1 MRRHI
6 YYTLQS
12 LLHKQGSNAIKIVSL
27 ALGLLMSVFLFA
39 RIAFELSFDNFYHD
53 SDNLYI
59 VKTGWLKNGVLE
71 GNESRFTIIPI
82 PAAIAEE
89 FPEQVESST
98 VSCSLFDNSFQLGE
112 RQLDMST
119 VMADTLY
126 FSVLGLEMIEG
137 NPQDLMSVF
146 LFARIAFELSFDN
159 FYHDSDNLYIVKTG
173 WLKNGV
179 LEGNES
185 RFTIIPIPAAIAEE
199 FPEQVESSTVSCSL
213 FDNSFQ
219 LGERQ
224 LDMSTVMADTLYFSV
239 LGLEMIEGNP
249 QDLAGP
255 DVVFLSAKSAKEAF
269 GDENPIG
276 KTLRYDFWG
285 YQTTLLVKGIFAD
298 IPLNTSLERRTEA
311 IISFPT
317 IGRHLKWNLGW
328 QSGGNYDGYL
338 RLRSPQDA
346 DWLNE
351 RMSIAIARHI
361 PPESGLELSV
371 RIVPIHNLHVETPQV
386 RKMIWIMFFLGIV
399 LLFTTALNYVLVSVA
414 SLTQRAKAIGVHKC
428 SGASGSSI
436 FSMFMVETAIV
447 VGLALLLIGLL
458 VYIFHEKMEELAA
471 VPLSALFDWQ
481 NLWAPLSVILL
492 LFILGGCLP
501 AMLFARIPVTQV
513 FRRYTSGRRGWK
525 RVLLF
530 VQFIGAAFILG
541 MMLMVV
547 SQYSYVTTR
556 DRGWRPERVAYTTQ
570 REVDGNSLRSL
581 VGSLP
586 YVEGVASAERPIL
599 WFGSNQ
605 PILDNQGNE
614 LFYPRNTWFD
624 SDFLPFIG
632 LRLKEGHNLTGEG
645 QLLVNS
651 VFCEKMNWTDSPIG
665 KRVNDY
671 GTVVGLLDSFSFA
684 DMPNDNLPVMV
695 EWTGKTAATLHVRLK
710 EPLDENLARL
720 NEEMHR
726 IYPQKSLVFRSVEQE
741 MRSYAES
748 VRVFRDVTLLVSL
761 TILFIILMGLIGYV
775 NDEIRL
781 RSKEIAIRKVNGAE
795 TESILLLLSRD
806 VLWLAIPSV
815 AIGIGGACRAG
826 KLWAS
831 QFSDV
836 VPFPIGGYILV
847 GCLLLLFIVVTVVLK
862 AWCIANENPVKSIKS
877 E

>member
-27 ALGLLMSVFLFA
+27 ALGL
-39 RIAFELSFDNFYHD
+39 
-53 SDNLYI
+53 
-59 VKTGWLKNGVLE
+59 
-71 GNESRFTIIPI
+71 
-82 PAAIAEE
+82 
-89 FPEQVESST
+89 
-98 VSCSLFDNSFQLGE
+98 
-112 RQLDMST
+112 
-119 VMADTLY
+119 
-126 FSVLGLEMIEG
+126 
-137 NPQDLMSVF
+137 LMSVF

-298 IPLNTSLERRTEA
+298 IPLNTSLERRPEA

-684 DMPNDNLPVMV
+684 DMPNDNLPVID
-695 EWTGKTAATLHVRLK
+695 R
-710 EPLDENLARL
+710 
-720 NEEMHR
+720 
-726 IYPQKSLVFRSVEQE
+726 KS
-741 MRSYAES
+741 
-748 VRVFRDVTLLVSL
+748 
-761 TILFIILMGLIGYV
+761 
-775 NDEIRL
+775 
-781 RSKEIAIRKVNGAE
+781 
-795 TESILLLLSRD
+795 
-806 VLWLAIPSV
+806 
-815 AIGIGGACRAG
+815 
-826 KLWAS
+826 
-831 QFSDV
+831 V
-836 VPFPIGGYILV
+836 V
-847 GCLLLLFIVVTVVLK
+847 
-862 AWCIANENPVKSIKS
+862 
-877 E
+877 

>member
-27 ALGLLMSVFLFA
+27 ALGL
-39 RIAFELSFDNFYHD
+39 
-53 SDNLYI
+53 
-59 VKTGWLKNGVLE
+59 
-71 GNESRFTIIPI
+71 
-82 PAAIAEE
+82 
-89 FPEQVESST
+89 
-98 VSCSLFDNSFQLGE
+98 
-112 RQLDMST
+112 
-119 VMADTLY
+119 
-126 FSVLGLEMIEG
+126 
-137 NPQDLMSVF
+137 LMSVF

-298 IPLNTSLERRTEA
+298 IPLNTSLERRPEA

-781 RSKEIAIRKVNGAE
+781 RSKE
-795 TESILLLLSRD
+795 LS
-806 VLWLAIPSV
+806 LIH
-815 AIGIGGACRAG
+815 I
-826 KLWAS
+826 
-831 QFSDV
+831 
-836 VPFPIGGYILV
+836 
-847 GCLLLLFIVVTVVLK
+847 
-862 AWCIANENPVKSIKS
+862 
-877 E
+877 

>member
-137 NPQDLMSVF
+137 NPQDL
-146 LFARIAFELSFDN
+146 
-159 FYHDSDNLYIVKTG
+159 
-173 WLKNGV
+173 
-179 LEGNES
+179 
-185 RFTIIPIPAAIAEE
+185 
-199 FPEQVESSTVSCSL
+199 
-213 FDNSFQ
+213 
-219 LGERQ
+219 
-224 LDMSTVMADTLYFSV
+224 
-239 LGLEMIEGNP
+239 
-249 QDLAGP
+249 AGP
-255 DVVFLSAKSAKEAF
+255 DVAFLSAKSAKEAF

-298 IPLNTSLERRTEA
+298 IPLNTSLERRPEA

-317 IGRHLKWNLGW
+317 IGRHLKWDLGW

-371 RIVPIHNLHVETPQV
+371 RIVPIHNLHVETPHV
-386 RKMIWIMFFLGIV
+386 RKMIWVMFFLGIV

-471 VPLSALFDWQ
+471 VPLSVLFDWQ

-501 AMLFARIPVTQV
+501 ACHA
-513 FRRYTSGRRGWK
+513 
-525 RVLLF
+525 
-530 VQFIGAAFILG
+530 
-541 MMLMVV
+541 
-547 SQYSYVTTR
+547 
-556 DRGWRPERVAYTTQ
+556 
-570 REVDGNSLRSL
+570 
-581 VGSLP
+581 
-586 YVEGVASAERPIL
+586 
-599 WFGSNQ
+599 
-605 PILDNQGNE
+605 
-614 LFYPRNTWFD
+614 
-624 SDFLPFIG
+624 
-632 LRLKEGHNLTGEG
+632 
-645 QLLVNS
+645 
-651 VFCEKMNWTDSPIG
+651 
-665 KRVNDY
+665 
-671 GTVVGLLDSFSFA
+671 
-684 DMPNDNLPVMV
+684 
-695 EWTGKTAATLHVRLK
+695 
-710 EPLDENLARL
+710 
-720 NEEMHR
+720 
-726 IYPQKSLVFRSVEQE
+726 FRSYSSDTSVPPLHFRASRLETGTAFCSVH
-741 MRSYAES
+741 RSGIHSGDDADGRFT
-748 VRVFRDVTLLVSL
+748 VQLC
-761 TILFIILMGLIGYV
+761 
-775 NDEIRL
+775 ND
-781 RSKEIAIRKVNGAE
+781 A
-795 TESILLLLSRD
+795 
-806 VLWLAIPSV
+806 
-815 AIGIGGACRAG
+815 
-826 KLWAS
+826 
-831 QFSDV
+831 
-836 VPFPIGGYILV
+836 
-847 GCLLLLFIVVTVVLK
+847 
-862 AWCIANENPVKSIKS
+862 
-877 E
+877 

>member
-27 ALGLLMSVFLFA
+27 ALGL
-39 RIAFELSFDNFYHD
+39 
-53 SDNLYI
+53 
-59 VKTGWLKNGVLE
+59 
-71 GNESRFTIIPI
+71 
-82 PAAIAEE
+82 
-89 FPEQVESST
+89 
-98 VSCSLFDNSFQLGE
+98 
-112 RQLDMST
+112 
-119 VMADTLY
+119 
-126 FSVLGLEMIEG
+126 
-137 NPQDLMSVF
+137 LMSVF

-298 IPLNTSLERRTEA
+298 IPLNTSLERRPEA
-311 IISFPT
+311 I
-317 IGRHLKWNLGW
+317 
-328 QSGGNYDGYL
+328 
-338 RLRSPQDA
+338 
-346 DWLNE
+346 
-351 RMSIAIARHI
+351 MSIAIARHI

-556 DRGWRPERVAYTTQ
+556 DRGWRLERVVYTTQ

-847 GCLLLLFIVVTVVLK
+847 GCLLLLFIVATVVLK

>member
-112 RQLDMST
+112 RQLD
-119 VMADTLY
+119 L
-126 FSVLGLEMIEG
+126 
-137 NPQDLMSVF
+137 
-146 LFARIAFELSFDN
+146 
-159 FYHDSDNLYIVKTG
+159 
-173 WLKNGV
+173 
-179 LEGNES
+179 
-185 RFTIIPIPAAIAEE
+185 
-199 FPEQVESSTVSCSL
+199 
-213 FDNSFQ
+213 
-219 LGERQ
+219 
-224 LDMSTVMADTLYFSV
+224 STVMADTLYFSV

-298 IPLNTSLERRTEA
+298 IPLNTSLERRPEA

-671 GTVVGLLDSFSFA
+671 GTVVGLLDSC
-684 DMPNDNLPVMV
+684 L
-695 EWTGKTAATLHVRLK
+695 
-710 EPLDENLARL
+710 
-720 NEEMHR
+720 
-726 IYPQKSLVFRSVEQE
+726 
-741 MRSYAES
+741 
-748 VRVFRDVTLLVSL
+748 
-761 TILFIILMGLIGYV
+761 ILI
-775 NDEIRL
+775 
-781 RSKEIAIRKVNGAE
+781 
-795 TESILLLLSRD
+795 
-806 VLWLAIPSV
+806 
-815 AIGIGGACRAG
+815 
-826 KLWAS
+826 
-831 QFSDV
+831 
-836 VPFPIGGYILV
+836 
-847 GCLLLLFIVVTVVLK
+847 
-862 AWCIANENPVKSIKS
+862 
-877 E
+877 

>member
-27 ALGLLMSVFLFA
+27 ALGL
-39 RIAFELSFDNFYHD
+39 
-53 SDNLYI
+53 
-59 VKTGWLKNGVLE
+59 
-71 GNESRFTIIPI
+71 
-82 PAAIAEE
+82 
-89 FPEQVESST
+89 
-98 VSCSLFDNSFQLGE
+98 
-112 RQLDMST
+112 
-119 VMADTLY
+119 
-126 FSVLGLEMIEG
+126 
-137 NPQDLMSVF
+137 LMSVF

-276 KTLRYDFWG
+276 KTLRYDFGG

-298 IPLNTSLERRTEA
+298 IPLNTSLERRPEA

-346 DWLNE
+346 DWLNK

-371 RIVPIHNLHVETPQV
+371 RIVPIHNLHIETPQV

-513 FRRYTSGRRGWK
+513 FRRYSSGRRGWK

-815 AIGIGGACRAG
+815 AIGIGGACRKALG
-826 KLWAS
+826 E
-831 QFSDV
+831 
-836 VPFPIGGYILV
+836 P
-847 GCLLLLFIVVTVVLK
+847 VL
-862 AWCIANENPVKSIKS
+862 
-877 E
+877 

>member
-27 ALGLLMSVFLFA
+27 ALGL
-39 RIAFELSFDNFYHD
+39 
-53 SDNLYI
+53 
-59 VKTGWLKNGVLE
+59 
-71 GNESRFTIIPI
+71 
-82 PAAIAEE
+82 
-89 FPEQVESST
+89 
-98 VSCSLFDNSFQLGE
+98 
-112 RQLDMST
+112 
-119 VMADTLY
+119 
-126 FSVLGLEMIEG
+126 
-137 NPQDLMSVF
+137 LMSVF

-298 IPLNTSLERRTEA
+298 IPLNTSLERRPEA

-710 EPLDENLARL
+710 
-720 NEEMHR
+720 
-726 IYPQKSLVFRSVEQE
+726 
-741 MRSYAES
+741 
-748 VRVFRDVTLLVSL
+748 
-761 TILFIILMGLIGYV
+761 
-775 NDEIRL
+775 
-781 RSKEIAIRKVNGAE
+781 
-795 TESILLLLSRD
+795 
-806 VLWLAIPSV
+806 
-815 AIGIGGACRAG
+815 
-826 KLWAS
+826 
-831 QFSDV
+831 
-836 VPFPIGGYILV
+836 
-847 GCLLLLFIVVTVVLK
+847 
-862 AWCIANENPVKSIKS
+862 
-877 E
+877 

>member
-27 ALGLLMSVFLFA
+27 ALGLLV
-39 RIAFELSFDNFYHD
+39 
-53 SDNLYI
+53 
-59 VKTGWLKNGVLE
+59 
-71 GNESRFTIIPI
+71 
-82 PAAIAEE
+82 
-89 FPEQVESST
+89 
-98 VSCSLFDNSFQLGE
+98 
-112 RQLDMST
+112 
-119 VMADTLY
+119 
-126 FSVLGLEMIEG
+126 
-137 NPQDLMSVF
+137 SVF

-298 IPLNTSLERRTEA
+298 IPLNTSLERRPEA

-371 RIVPIHNLHVETPQV
+371 RIVPIHNLHIETPQV

-436 FSMFMVETAIV
+436 FSMLMVETAIV

-556 DRGWRPERVAYTTQ
+556 DRGWRLERVVYTTQ

-761 TILFIILMGLIGYV
+761 TILFIIL
-775 NDEIRL
+775 
-781 RSKEIAIRKVNGAE
+781 S
-795 TESILLLLSRD
+795 
-806 VLWLAIPSV
+806 
-815 AIGIGGACRAG
+815 
-826 KLWAS
+826 
-831 QFSDV
+831 F
-836 VPFPIGGYILV
+836 
-847 GCLLLLFIVVTVVLK
+847 
-862 AWCIANENPVKSIKS
+862 
-877 E
+877 

>member
-27 ALGLLMSVFLFA
+27 ALGL
-39 RIAFELSFDNFYHD
+39 
-53 SDNLYI
+53 
-59 VKTGWLKNGVLE
+59 
-71 GNESRFTIIPI
+71 
-82 PAAIAEE
+82 
-89 FPEQVESST
+89 
-98 VSCSLFDNSFQLGE
+98 
-112 RQLDMST
+112 
-119 VMADTLY
+119 
-126 FSVLGLEMIEG
+126 
-137 NPQDLMSVF
+137 LMSVF

-298 IPLNTSLERRTEA
+298 IPLNTSLERRPEA

-556 DRGWRPERVAYTTQ
+556 DRGWRLERVVYTTQ

-665 KRVNDY
+665 KRVND

-748 VRVFRDVTLLVSL
+748 VRVFRDVTLLVSF

-847 GCLLLLFIVVTVVLK
+847 GCLLLLFIVATVVLK

>member
-27 ALGLLMSVFLFA
+27 ALGL
-39 RIAFELSFDNFYHD
+39 
-53 SDNLYI
+53 
-59 VKTGWLKNGVLE
+59 
-71 GNESRFTIIPI
+71 
-82 PAAIAEE
+82 
-89 FPEQVESST
+89 
-98 VSCSLFDNSFQLGE
+98 
-112 RQLDMST
+112 
-119 VMADTLY
+119 
-126 FSVLGLEMIEG
+126 
-137 NPQDLMSVF
+137 LMSVF

-298 IPLNTSLERRTEA
+298 IPLNTSLERRPEA

-651 VFCEKMNWTDSPIG
+651 VFYEKMNWTDSPIG

-695 EWTGKTAATLHVRLK
+695 EWTGKTAACS
-710 EPLDENLARL
+710 
-720 NEEMHR
+720 
-726 IYPQKSLVFRSVEQE
+726 PQR
-741 MRSYAES
+741 
-748 VRVFRDVTLLVSL
+748 
-761 TILFIILMGLIGYV
+761 
-775 NDEIRL
+775 
-781 RSKEIAIRKVNGAE
+781 
-795 TESILLLLSRD
+795 
-806 VLWLAIPSV
+806 
-815 AIGIGGACRAG
+815 AIG
-826 KLWAS
+826 
-831 QFSDV
+831 
-836 VPFPIGGYILV
+836 
-847 GCLLLLFIVVTVVLK
+847 
-862 AWCIANENPVKSIKS
+862 
-877 E
+877 

>member
-39 RIAFELSFDNFYHD
+39 RIAFELN
-53 SDNLYI
+53 
-59 VKTGWLKNGVLE
+59 
-71 GNESRFTIIPI
+71 
-82 PAAIAEE
+82 
-89 FPEQVESST
+89 
-98 VSCSLFDNSFQLGE
+98 
-112 RQLDMST
+112 
-119 VMADTLY
+119 
-126 FSVLGLEMIEG
+126 
-137 NPQDLMSVF
+137 
-146 LFARIAFELSFDN
+146 FDN

-298 IPLNTSLERRTEA
+298 IPLNTSLERRPEA

-371 RIVPIHNLHVETPQV
+371 RIVPIHNLHIETPQV

-513 FRRYTSGRRGWK
+513 FHRYTSGRRGWK

-795 TESILLLLSRD
+795 TESTKPTRRR
-806 VLWLAIPSV
+806 P
-815 AIGIGGACRAG
+815 R
-826 KLWAS
+826 
-831 QFSDV
+831 Q
-836 VPFPIGGYILV
+836 
-847 GCLLLLFIVVTVVLK
+847 
-862 AWCIANENPVKSIKS
+862 
-877 E
+877 

>member
-27 ALGLLMSVFLFA
+27 ALGL
-39 RIAFELSFDNFYHD
+39 
-53 SDNLYI
+53 
-59 VKTGWLKNGVLE
+59 
-71 GNESRFTIIPI
+71 
-82 PAAIAEE
+82 
-89 FPEQVESST
+89 
-98 VSCSLFDNSFQLGE
+98 
-112 RQLDMST
+112 
-119 VMADTLY
+119 
-126 FSVLGLEMIEG
+126 
-137 NPQDLMSVF
+137 LMSVF

-298 IPLNTSLERRTEA
+298 IPLNTSLERRPEA

-556 DRGWRPERVAYTTQ
+556 DRGWRLERVVYTTQ

-695 EWTGKTAATLHVRLK
+695 EWTGKTAATLLK

-847 GCLLLLFIVVTVVLK
+847 GCLLLLFIVATVVLK

>member
-27 ALGLLMSVFLFA
+27 ALGL
-39 RIAFELSFDNFYHD
+39 
-53 SDNLYI
+53 
-59 VKTGWLKNGVLE
+59 
-71 GNESRFTIIPI
+71 
-82 PAAIAEE
+82 
-89 FPEQVESST
+89 
-98 VSCSLFDNSFQLGE
+98 
-112 RQLDMST
+112 
-119 VMADTLY
+119 
-126 FSVLGLEMIEG
+126 
-137 NPQDLMSVF
+137 LMSVF

-298 IPLNTSLERRTEA
+298 IPLNTSLERRPEA

-317 IGRHLKWNLGW
+317 IGRHLKWDLGW

-671 GTVVGLLDSFSFA
+671 GTVVGLLDCFSFA

-815 AIGIGGACRAG
+815 AIGIGGAC
-826 KLWAS
+826 
-831 QFSDV
+831 
-836 VPFPIGGYILV
+836 
-847 GCLLLLFIVVTVVLK
+847 
-862 AWCIANENPVKSIKS
+862 ANENPVKSIKS

>member
-27 ALGLLMSVFLFA
+27 ALGL
-39 RIAFELSFDNFYHD
+39 
-53 SDNLYI
+53 
-59 VKTGWLKNGVLE
+59 
-71 GNESRFTIIPI
+71 
-82 PAAIAEE
+82 
-89 FPEQVESST
+89 
-98 VSCSLFDNSFQLGE
+98 
-112 RQLDMST
+112 
-119 VMADTLY
+119 
-126 FSVLGLEMIEG
+126 
-137 NPQDLMSVF
+137 LMSVF

-298 IPLNTSLERRTEA
+298 IPLNTSLERRPEA

-781 RSKEIAIRKVNGAE
+781 RSKEIAIRKVNERRRKVFCCYCQEMCFGWPFR
-795 TESILLLLSRD
+795 LS
-806 VLWLAIPSV
+806 P
-815 AIGIGGACRAG
+815 
-826 KLWAS
+826 
-831 QFSDV
+831 
-836 VPFPIGGYILV
+836 
-847 GCLLLLFIVVTVVLK
+847 
-862 AWCIANENPVKSIKS
+862 
-877 E
+877 

>member
-27 ALGLLMSVFLFA
+27 ALGL
-39 RIAFELSFDNFYHD
+39 
-53 SDNLYI
+53 
-59 VKTGWLKNGVLE
+59 
-71 GNESRFTIIPI
+71 
-82 PAAIAEE
+82 
-89 FPEQVESST
+89 
-98 VSCSLFDNSFQLGE
+98 
-112 RQLDMST
+112 
-119 VMADTLY
+119 
-126 FSVLGLEMIEG
+126 
-137 NPQDLMSVF
+137 LMSVF

-298 IPLNTSLERRTEA
+298 IPLNTSLERRPEA

-695 EWTGKTAATLHVRLK
+695 EWMGKTAATCMF
-710 EPLDENLARL
+710 AS
-720 NEEMHR
+720 
-726 IYPQKSLVFRSVEQE
+726 KSHWMKISPASMKRCIGFILRKA
-741 MRSYAES
+741 SYS
-748 VRVFRDVTLLVSL
+748 VRWSRKCAVMPSL
-761 TILFIILMGLIGYV
+761 YGYFV
-775 NDEIRL
+775 M
-781 RSKEIAIRKVNGAE
+781 SPC
-795 TESILLLLSRD
+795 
-806 VLWLAIPSV
+806 W
-815 AIGIGGACRAG
+815 
-826 KLWAS
+826 
-831 QFSDV
+831 FH
-836 VPFPIGGYILV
+836 
-847 GCLLLLFIVVTVVLK
+847 
-862 AWCIANENPVKSIKS
+862 
-877 E
+877 

>member
-27 ALGLLMSVFLFA
+27 ALGL
-39 RIAFELSFDNFYHD
+39 
-53 SDNLYI
+53 
-59 VKTGWLKNGVLE
+59 
-71 GNESRFTIIPI
+71 
-82 PAAIAEE
+82 
-89 FPEQVESST
+89 
-98 VSCSLFDNSFQLGE
+98 
-112 RQLDMST
+112 
-119 VMADTLY
+119 
-126 FSVLGLEMIEG
+126 
-137 NPQDLMSVF
+137 LMSVF

-298 IPLNTSLERRTEA
+298 IPLNTSLERRPEA

-695 EWTGKTAATLHVRLK
+695 EWTGEDSCHPACS
-710 EPLDENLARL
+710 
-720 NEEMHR
+720 
-726 IYPQKSLVFRSVEQE
+726 PQR
-741 MRSYAES
+741 
-748 VRVFRDVTLLVSL
+748 
-761 TILFIILMGLIGYV
+761 
-775 NDEIRL
+775 
-781 RSKEIAIRKVNGAE
+781 
-795 TESILLLLSRD
+795 
-806 VLWLAIPSV
+806 
-815 AIGIGGACRAG
+815 AIG
-826 KLWAS
+826 
-831 QFSDV
+831 
-836 VPFPIGGYILV
+836 
-847 GCLLLLFIVVTVVLK
+847 
-862 AWCIANENPVKSIKS
+862 
-877 E
+877 

>member
-27 ALGLLMSVFLFA
+27 ALGL
-39 RIAFELSFDNFYHD
+39 
-53 SDNLYI
+53 
-59 VKTGWLKNGVLE
+59 
-71 GNESRFTIIPI
+71 
-82 PAAIAEE
+82 
-89 FPEQVESST
+89 
-98 VSCSLFDNSFQLGE
+98 
-112 RQLDMST
+112 
-119 VMADTLY
+119 
-126 FSVLGLEMIEG
+126 
-137 NPQDLMSVF
+137 LMSVF

-298 IPLNTSLERRTEA
+298 IPLNTSLERRPEA

-317 IGRHLKWNLGW
+317 IGRHLKWDLGW

-695 EWTGKTAATLHVRLK
+695 EWTGEDSCHPACS
-710 EPLDENLARL
+710 
-720 NEEMHR
+720 
-726 IYPQKSLVFRSVEQE
+726 PQR
-741 MRSYAES
+741 
-748 VRVFRDVTLLVSL
+748 
-761 TILFIILMGLIGYV
+761 
-775 NDEIRL
+775 
-781 RSKEIAIRKVNGAE
+781 
-795 TESILLLLSRD
+795 
-806 VLWLAIPSV
+806 
-815 AIGIGGACRAG
+815 AIG
-826 KLWAS
+826 
-831 QFSDV
+831 
-836 VPFPIGGYILV
+836 
-847 GCLLLLFIVVTVVLK
+847 
-862 AWCIANENPVKSIKS
+862 
-877 E
+877 

>member
-27 ALGLLMSVFLFA
+27 ALGL
-39 RIAFELSFDNFYHD
+39 
-53 SDNLYI
+53 
-59 VKTGWLKNGVLE
+59 
-71 GNESRFTIIPI
+71 
-82 PAAIAEE
+82 
-89 FPEQVESST
+89 
-98 VSCSLFDNSFQLGE
+98 
-112 RQLDMST
+112 
-119 VMADTLY
+119 
-126 FSVLGLEMIEG
+126 
-137 NPQDLMSVF
+137 LMSVF

-298 IPLNTSLERRTEA
+298 IPLNTSLERRPEA

-556 DRGWRPERVAYTTQ
+556 DRGWRLERVVYTTQ

-651 VFCEKMNWTDSPIG
+651 VFCE
-665 KRVNDY
+665 
-671 GTVVGLLDSFSFA
+671 
-684 DMPNDNLPVMV
+684 
-695 EWTGKTAATLHVRLK
+695 
-710 EPLDENLARL
+710 
-720 NEEMHR
+720 
-726 IYPQKSLVFRSVEQE
+726 
-741 MRSYAES
+741 
-748 VRVFRDVTLLVSL
+748 
-761 TILFIILMGLIGYV
+761 
-775 NDEIRL
+775 
-781 RSKEIAIRKVNGAE
+781 
-795 TESILLLLSRD
+795 
-806 VLWLAIPSV
+806 
-815 AIGIGGACRAG
+815 
-826 KLWAS
+826 
-831 QFSDV
+831 
-836 VPFPIGGYILV
+836 
-847 GCLLLLFIVVTVVLK
+847 
-862 AWCIANENPVKSIKS
+862 
-877 E
+877 

>member
-112 RQLDMST
+112 RQLD
-119 VMADTLY
+119 L
-126 FSVLGLEMIEG
+126 
-137 NPQDLMSVF
+137 
-146 LFARIAFELSFDN
+146 
-159 FYHDSDNLYIVKTG
+159 
-173 WLKNGV
+173 
-179 LEGNES
+179 
-185 RFTIIPIPAAIAEE
+185 
-199 FPEQVESSTVSCSL
+199 
-213 FDNSFQ
+213 
-219 LGERQ
+219 
-224 LDMSTVMADTLYFSV
+224 STVMADTLYFSV

-298 IPLNTSLERRTEA
+298 IPLNTSLERRPEA

-695 EWTGKTAATLHVRLK
+695 EWTGKTAATLHVRL
-710 EPLDENLARL
+710 
-720 NEEMHR
+720 
-726 IYPQKSLVFRSVEQE
+726 
-741 MRSYAES
+741 
-748 VRVFRDVTLLVSL
+748 
-761 TILFIILMGLIGYV
+761 
-775 NDEIRL
+775 
-781 RSKEIAIRKVNGAE
+781 
-795 TESILLLLSRD
+795 
-806 VLWLAIPSV
+806 
-815 AIGIGGACRAG
+815 
-826 KLWAS
+826 
-831 QFSDV
+831 
-836 VPFPIGGYILV
+836 
-847 GCLLLLFIVVTVVLK
+847 
-862 AWCIANENPVKSIKS
+862 
-877 E
+877 

>member
-27 ALGLLMSVFLFA
+27 ALGL
-39 RIAFELSFDNFYHD
+39 
-53 SDNLYI
+53 
-59 VKTGWLKNGVLE
+59 
-71 GNESRFTIIPI
+71 
-82 PAAIAEE
+82 
-89 FPEQVESST
+89 
-98 VSCSLFDNSFQLGE
+98 
-112 RQLDMST
+112 
-119 VMADTLY
+119 
-126 FSVLGLEMIEG
+126 
-137 NPQDLMSVF
+137 LMSVF

-298 IPLNTSLERRTEA
+298 IPLNTSLERRPEA

-317 IGRHLKWNLGW
+317 IGRHLKWDLGW

-651 VFCEKMNWTDSPIG
+651 VFYEKMNWTDSPIG

-695 EWTGKTAATLHVRLK
+695 DGRGRQLPPCMFAS
-710 EPLDENLARL
+710 
-720 NEEMHR
+720 
-726 IYPQKSLVFRSVEQE
+726 KSHWMKISPASMKRCIGFILRKA
-741 MRSYAES
+741 SYS
-748 VRVFRDVTLLVSL
+748 VRWSRKCAVMPSL
-761 TILFIILMGLIGYV
+761 YGYFV
-775 NDEIRL
+775 ML
-781 RSKEIAIRKVNGAE
+781 PC
-795 TESILLLLSRD
+795 
-806 VLWLAIPSV
+806 W
-815 AIGIGGACRAG
+815 
-826 KLWAS
+826 
-831 QFSDV
+831 FH
-836 VPFPIGGYILV
+836 
-847 GCLLLLFIVVTVVLK
+847 
-862 AWCIANENPVKSIKS
+862 
-877 E
+877 

>member
-27 ALGLLMSVFLFA
+27 ALGL
-39 RIAFELSFDNFYHD
+39 
-53 SDNLYI
+53 
-59 VKTGWLKNGVLE
+59 
-71 GNESRFTIIPI
+71 
-82 PAAIAEE
+82 
-89 FPEQVESST
+89 
-98 VSCSLFDNSFQLGE
+98 
-112 RQLDMST
+112 
-119 VMADTLY
+119 
-126 FSVLGLEMIEG
+126 
-137 NPQDLMSVF
+137 LMSVF

-298 IPLNTSLERRTEA
+298 IPLNTSLERRPEA

-317 IGRHLKWNLGW
+317 IGRHLKWDLGW

-530 VQFIGAAFILG
+530 VHIGAAFILG

>member
-27 ALGLLMSVFLFA
+27 ALGL
-39 RIAFELSFDNFYHD
+39 
-53 SDNLYI
+53 
-59 VKTGWLKNGVLE
+59 
-71 GNESRFTIIPI
+71 
-82 PAAIAEE
+82 
-89 FPEQVESST
+89 
-98 VSCSLFDNSFQLGE
+98 
-112 RQLDMST
+112 
-119 VMADTLY
+119 
-126 FSVLGLEMIEG
+126 
-137 NPQDLMSVF
+137 LMSVF

-298 IPLNTSLERRTEA
+298 IPLNTSLERRPEA

-317 IGRHLKWNLGW
+317 IGRHLKWDLGW

-651 VFCEKMNWTDSPIG
+651 VFYEKMNWTDSPIG
-665 KRVNDY
+665 
-671 GTVVGLLDSFSFA
+671 
-684 DMPNDNLPVMV
+684 P
-695 EWTGKTAATLHVRLK
+695 
-710 EPLDENLARL
+710 
-720 NEEMHR
+720 
-726 IYPQKSLVFRSVEQE
+726 
-741 MRSYAES
+741 
-748 VRVFRDVTLLVSL
+748 
-761 TILFIILMGLIGYV
+761 TII
-775 NDEIRL
+775 
-781 RSKEIAIRKVNGAE
+781 
-795 TESILLLLSRD
+795 
-806 VLWLAIPSV
+806 
-815 AIGIGGACRAG
+815 CR
-826 KLWAS
+826 
-831 QFSDV
+831 
-836 VPFPIGGYILV
+836 
-847 GCLLLLFIVVTVVLK
+847 
-862 AWCIANENPVKSIKS
+862 
-877 E
+877 

>member
-27 ALGLLMSVFLFA
+27 ALGL
-39 RIAFELSFDNFYHD
+39 
-53 SDNLYI
+53 
-59 VKTGWLKNGVLE
+59 
-71 GNESRFTIIPI
+71 
-82 PAAIAEE
+82 
-89 FPEQVESST
+89 
-98 VSCSLFDNSFQLGE
+98 
-112 RQLDMST
+112 
-119 VMADTLY
+119 
-126 FSVLGLEMIEG
+126 
-137 NPQDLMSVF
+137 LMSVF

-298 IPLNTSLERRTEA
+298 IPLNTSLERRPEA

-317 IGRHLKWNLGW
+317 IGRHLKWDLGW

-458 VYIFHEKMEELAA
+458 VYIFSEK
-471 VPLSALFDWQ
+471 
-481 NLWAPLSVILL
+481 
-492 LFILGGCLP
+492 
-501 AMLFARIPVTQV
+501 
-513 FRRYTSGRRGWK
+513 
-525 RVLLF
+525 
-530 VQFIGAAFILG
+530 
-541 MMLMVV
+541 
-547 SQYSYVTTR
+547 
-556 DRGWRPERVAYTTQ
+556 
-570 REVDGNSLRSL
+570 
-581 VGSLP
+581 
-586 YVEGVASAERPIL
+586 
-599 WFGSNQ
+599 
-605 PILDNQGNE
+605 
-614 LFYPRNTWFD
+614 
-624 SDFLPFIG
+624 
-632 LRLKEGHNLTGEG
+632 
-645 QLLVNS
+645 
-651 VFCEKMNWTDSPIG
+651 
-665 KRVNDY
+665 
-671 GTVVGLLDSFSFA
+671 
-684 DMPNDNLPVMV
+684 
-695 EWTGKTAATLHVRLK
+695 
-710 EPLDENLARL
+710 
-720 NEEMHR
+720 
-726 IYPQKSLVFRSVEQE
+726 
-741 MRSYAES
+741 
-748 VRVFRDVTLLVSL
+748 
-761 TILFIILMGLIGYV
+761 
-775 NDEIRL
+775 
-781 RSKEIAIRKVNGAE
+781 
-795 TESILLLLSRD
+795 
-806 VLWLAIPSV
+806 
-815 AIGIGGACRAG
+815 IGIRR
-826 KLWAS
+826 KEKQS
-831 QFSDV
+831 S
-836 VPFPIGGYILV
+836 
-847 GCLLLLFIVVTVVLK
+847 T
-862 AWCIANENPVKSIKS
+862 
-877 E
+877 

>member
-27 ALGLLMSVFLFA
+27 ALGL
-39 RIAFELSFDNFYHD
+39 
-53 SDNLYI
+53 
-59 VKTGWLKNGVLE
+59 
-71 GNESRFTIIPI
+71 
-82 PAAIAEE
+82 
-89 FPEQVESST
+89 
-98 VSCSLFDNSFQLGE
+98 
-112 RQLDMST
+112 
-119 VMADTLY
+119 
-126 FSVLGLEMIEG
+126 
-137 NPQDLMSVF
+137 LMSVF

-298 IPLNTSLERRTEA
+298 IPLNTSLERRPEA

-338 RLRSPQDA
+338 RLRSPQYA

-651 VFCEKMNWTDSPIG
+651 VFYEKMNWTDSPIG

-684 DMPNDNLPVMV
+684 DMP
-695 EWTGKTAATLHVRLK
+695 
-710 EPLDENLARL
+710 
-720 NEEMHR
+720 
-726 IYPQKSLVFRSVEQE
+726 
-741 MRSYAES
+741 
-748 VRVFRDVTLLVSL
+748 
-761 TILFIILMGLIGYV
+761 TII
-775 NDEIRL
+775 
-781 RSKEIAIRKVNGAE
+781 
-795 TESILLLLSRD
+795 
-806 VLWLAIPSV
+806 
-815 AIGIGGACRAG
+815 CR
-826 KLWAS
+826 
-831 QFSDV
+831 
-836 VPFPIGGYILV
+836 
-847 GCLLLLFIVVTVVLK
+847 
-862 AWCIANENPVKSIKS
+862 
-877 E
+877 

>member
-27 ALGLLMSVFLFA
+27 ALGL
-39 RIAFELSFDNFYHD
+39 
-53 SDNLYI
+53 
-59 VKTGWLKNGVLE
+59 
-71 GNESRFTIIPI
+71 
-82 PAAIAEE
+82 
-89 FPEQVESST
+89 
-98 VSCSLFDNSFQLGE
+98 
-112 RQLDMST
+112 
-119 VMADTLY
+119 
-126 FSVLGLEMIEG
+126 
-137 NPQDLMSVF
+137 LMSVF

-298 IPLNTSLERRTEA
+298 IPLNTSLERRPEA

-806 VLWLAIPSV
+806 VLWLAIPYRRIYSCRLSV
-815 AIGIGGACRAG
+815 A
-826 KLWAS
+826 
-831 QFSDV
+831 V
-836 VPFPIGGYILV
+836 VYRCYRGVEGMV
-847 GCLLLLFIVVTVVLK
+847 HCQ
-862 AWCIANENPVKSIKS
+862 
-877 E
+877 

>member
-27 ALGLLMSVFLFA
+27 ALGL
-39 RIAFELSFDNFYHD
+39 
-53 SDNLYI
+53 
-59 VKTGWLKNGVLE
+59 
-71 GNESRFTIIPI
+71 
-82 PAAIAEE
+82 
-89 FPEQVESST
+89 
-98 VSCSLFDNSFQLGE
+98 
-112 RQLDMST
+112 
-119 VMADTLY
+119 
-126 FSVLGLEMIEG
+126 
-137 NPQDLMSVF
+137 LMSVF

-276 KTLRYDFWG
+276 KTLRYDFGG

-298 IPLNTSLERRTEA
+298 IPLNTSLERRPEA

-371 RIVPIHNLHVETPQV
+371 RIVPIHNLHIETPQV

-492 LFILGGCLP
+492 LFILP

-513 FRRYTSGRRGWK
+513 FRRYSSGRRGWK

-847 GCLLLLFIVVTVVLK
+847 GCLLLLFIVATVVLK

>member
-27 ALGLLMSVFLFA
+27 ALGL
-39 RIAFELSFDNFYHD
+39 
-53 SDNLYI
+53 
-59 VKTGWLKNGVLE
+59 
-71 GNESRFTIIPI
+71 
-82 PAAIAEE
+82 
-89 FPEQVESST
+89 
-98 VSCSLFDNSFQLGE
+98 
-112 RQLDMST
+112 
-119 VMADTLY
+119 
-126 FSVLGLEMIEG
+126 
-137 NPQDLMSVF
+137 LMSVF

-298 IPLNTSLERRTEA
+298 IPLNTSLERRPEA

-556 DRGWRPERVAYTTQ
+556 DRGWRLERVVYTTQ

-695 EWTGKTAATLHVRLK
+695 DGRGRQLPPFIFASNRHWMKISPAAIKRCIGFILRK
-710 EPLDENLARL
+710 A
-720 NEEMHR
+720 
-726 IYPQKSLVFRSVEQE
+726 
-741 MRSYAES
+741 SYS
-748 VRVFRDVTLLVSL
+748 VRWSRKCAVMPSL
-761 TILFIILMGLIGYV
+761 YGYFV
-775 NDEIRL
+775 M
-781 RSKEIAIRKVNGAE
+781 SPC
-795 TESILLLLSRD
+795 
-806 VLWLAIPSV
+806 W
-815 AIGIGGACRAG
+815 
-826 KLWAS
+826 
-831 QFSDV
+831 FH
-836 VPFPIGGYILV
+836 
-847 GCLLLLFIVVTVVLK
+847 
-862 AWCIANENPVKSIKS
+862 
-877 E
+877 

>member
-27 ALGLLMSVFLFA
+27 ALGL
-39 RIAFELSFDNFYHD
+39 
-53 SDNLYI
+53 
-59 VKTGWLKNGVLE
+59 
-71 GNESRFTIIPI
+71 
-82 PAAIAEE
+82 
-89 FPEQVESST
+89 
-98 VSCSLFDNSFQLGE
+98 
-112 RQLDMST
+112 
-119 VMADTLY
+119 
-126 FSVLGLEMIEG
+126 
-137 NPQDLMSVF
+137 LMSVF

-298 IPLNTSLERRTEA
+298 IPLNTSLERRPEA

-317 IGRHLKWNLGW
+317 IGRHLKWDLGW

-386 RKMIWIMFFLGIV
+386 RKMIWVMFFLGIV

-458 VYIFHEKMEELAA
+458 VYVFHEKMEELAA
-471 VPLSALFDWQ
+471 VPLSVLFDWQ

-624 SDFLPFIG
+624 SDFLSFIG

-671 GTVVGLLDSFSFA
+671 GTVVGLFDSFSFA
-684 DMPNDNLPVMV
+684 DMP
-695 EWTGKTAATLHVRLK
+695 
-710 EPLDENLARL
+710 
-720 NEEMHR
+720 
-726 IYPQKSLVFRSVEQE
+726 
-741 MRSYAES
+741 
-748 VRVFRDVTLLVSL
+748 
-761 TILFIILMGLIGYV
+761 
-775 NDEIRL
+775 
-781 RSKEIAIRKVNGAE
+781 
-795 TESILLLLSRD
+795 
-806 VLWLAIPSV
+806 
-815 AIGIGGACRAG
+815 
-826 KLWAS
+826 
-831 QFSDV
+831 
-836 VPFPIGGYILV
+836 
-847 GCLLLLFIVVTVVLK
+847 
-862 AWCIANENPVKSIKS
+862 
-877 E
+877 

>member
-27 ALGLLMSVFLFA
+27 ALGL
-39 RIAFELSFDNFYHD
+39 
-53 SDNLYI
+53 
-59 VKTGWLKNGVLE
+59 
-71 GNESRFTIIPI
+71 
-82 PAAIAEE
+82 
-89 FPEQVESST
+89 
-98 VSCSLFDNSFQLGE
+98 
-112 RQLDMST
+112 
-119 VMADTLY
+119 
-126 FSVLGLEMIEG
+126 
-137 NPQDLMSVF
+137 LMSVF

-298 IPLNTSLERRTEA
+298 IPLNTSLERRPEA

-317 IGRHLKWNLGW
+317 IGRHLKWDLGW

-513 FRRYTSGRRGWK
+513 FRRYSSGRRGWK

-651 VFCEKMNWTDSPIG
+651 VFYEKMNWTDSPIG

-695 EWTGKTAATLHVRLK
+695 EWIIQSKRLSK
-710 EPLDENLARL
+710 A
-720 NEEMHR
+720 
-726 IYPQKSLVFRSVEQE
+726 VFYSYLI
-741 MRSYAES
+741 MR
-748 VRVFRDVTLLVSL
+748 
-761 TILFIILMGLIGYV
+761 
-775 NDEIRL
+775 
-781 RSKEIAIRKVNGAE
+781 
-795 TESILLLLSRD
+795 
-806 VLWLAIPSV
+806 
-815 AIGIGGACRAG
+815 
-826 KLWAS
+826 
-831 QFSDV
+831 
-836 VPFPIGGYILV
+836 
-847 GCLLLLFIVVTVVLK
+847 
-862 AWCIANENPVKSIKS
+862 
-877 E
+877 

>member
-27 ALGLLMSVFLFA
+27 ALGL
-39 RIAFELSFDNFYHD
+39 
-53 SDNLYI
+53 
-59 VKTGWLKNGVLE
+59 
-71 GNESRFTIIPI
+71 
-82 PAAIAEE
+82 
-89 FPEQVESST
+89 
-98 VSCSLFDNSFQLGE
+98 
-112 RQLDMST
+112 
-119 VMADTLY
+119 
-126 FSVLGLEMIEG
+126 
-137 NPQDLMSVF
+137 LMSVF

-298 IPLNTSLERRTEA
+298 IPLNTSLERRPEA

-651 VFCEKMNWTDSPIG
+651 VFCEKMNWTDNPIG

-748 VRVFRDVTLLVSL
+748 VRVFRDVTLLVS
-761 TILFIILMGLIGYV
+761 
-775 NDEIRL
+775 
-781 RSKEIAIRKVNGAE
+781 
-795 TESILLLLSRD
+795 
-806 VLWLAIPSV
+806 
-815 AIGIGGACRAG
+815 
-826 KLWAS
+826 
-831 QFSDV
+831 
-836 VPFPIGGYILV
+836 
-847 GCLLLLFIVVTVVLK
+847 
-862 AWCIANENPVKSIKS
+862 
-877 E
+877 

>member
-27 ALGLLMSVFLFA
+27 ALGL
-39 RIAFELSFDNFYHD
+39 
-53 SDNLYI
+53 
-59 VKTGWLKNGVLE
+59 
-71 GNESRFTIIPI
+71 
-82 PAAIAEE
+82 
-89 FPEQVESST
+89 
-98 VSCSLFDNSFQLGE
+98 
-112 RQLDMST
+112 
-119 VMADTLY
+119 
-126 FSVLGLEMIEG
+126 
-137 NPQDLMSVF
+137 LMSVF

-298 IPLNTSLERRTEA
+298 IPLNTSLERRPEA

-513 FRRYTSGRRGWK
+513 FRRYSSGRRGWK

-632 LRLKEGHNLTGEG
+632 LRLKKGHNLTGEG

-775 NDEIRL
+775 NDEIHL

-815 AIGIGGACRAG
+815 AIGIGGAWPGRKALG
-826 KLWAS
+826 E
-831 QFSDV
+831 
-836 VPFPIGGYILV
+836 P
-847 GCLLLLFIVVTVVLK
+847 VL
-862 AWCIANENPVKSIKS
+862 
-877 E
+877 

>member
-1 MRRHI
+1 
-6 YYTLQS
+6 
-12 LLHKQGSNAIKIVSL
+12 
-27 ALGLLMSVFLFA
+27 
-39 RIAFELSFDNFYHD
+39 
-53 SDNLYI
+53 
-59 VKTGWLKNGVLE
+59 
-71 GNESRFTIIPI
+71 
-82 PAAIAEE
+82 
-89 FPEQVESST
+89 
-98 VSCSLFDNSFQLGE
+98 
-112 RQLDMST
+112 
-119 VMADTLY
+119 
-126 FSVLGLEMIEG
+126 
-137 NPQDLMSVF
+137 
-146 LFARIAFELSFDN
+146 
-159 FYHDSDNLYIVKTG
+159 
-173 WLKNGV
+173 
-179 LEGNES
+179 
-185 RFTIIPIPAAIAEE
+185 
-199 FPEQVESSTVSCSL
+199 
-213 FDNSFQ
+213 
-219 LGERQ
+219 
-224 LDMSTVMADTLYFSV
+224 
-239 LGLEMIEGNP
+239 
-249 QDLAGP
+249 
-255 DVVFLSAKSAKEAF
+255 
-269 GDENPIG
+269 
-276 KTLRYDFWG
+276 
-285 YQTTLLVKGIFAD
+285 
-298 IPLNTSLERRTEA
+298 
-311 IISFPT
+311 
-317 IGRHLKWNLGW
+317 
-328 QSGGNYDGYL
+328 
-338 RLRSPQDA
+338 
-346 DWLNE
+346 
-351 RMSIAIARHI
+351 
-361 PPESGLELSV
+361 
-371 RIVPIHNLHVETPQV
+371 
-386 RKMIWIMFFLGIV
+386 
-399 LLFTTALNYVLVSVA
+399 
-414 SLTQRAKAIGVHKC
+414 
-428 SGASGSSI
+428 
-436 FSMFMVETAIV
+436 
-447 VGLALLLIGLL
+447 
-458 VYIFHEKMEELAA
+458 
-471 VPLSALFDWQ
+471 
-481 NLWAPLSVILL
+481 
-492 LFILGGCLP
+492 
-501 AMLFARIPVTQV
+501 MLFARIPVTQV
-513 FRRYTSGRRGWK
+513 FRRYSSGRRGWK

-556 DRGWRPERVAYTTQ
+556 DRGWCPERVAYTTQ

-581 VGSLP
+581 VGSLL

-847 GCLLLLFIVVTVVLK
+847 GCLLLLFIVATVVLK

>member
-27 ALGLLMSVFLFA
+27 ALGL
-39 RIAFELSFDNFYHD
+39 
-53 SDNLYI
+53 
-59 VKTGWLKNGVLE
+59 
-71 GNESRFTIIPI
+71 
-82 PAAIAEE
+82 
-89 FPEQVESST
+89 
-98 VSCSLFDNSFQLGE
+98 
-112 RQLDMST
+112 
-119 VMADTLY
+119 
-126 FSVLGLEMIEG
+126 
-137 NPQDLMSVF
+137 LMSVF

-298 IPLNTSLERRTEA
+298 IPLNTSLERRPEA

-371 RIVPIHNLHVETPQV
+371 RIVPIHNLHIETPQV

-513 FRRYTSGRRGWK
+513 FRRYSSGRRGWK

-741 MRSYAES
+741 IAVMP
-748 VRVFRDVTLLVSL
+748 SL
-761 TILFIILMGLIGYV
+761 YGYFV
-775 NDEIRL
+775 M
-781 RSKEIAIRKVNGAE
+781 SPC
-795 TESILLLLSRD
+795 
-806 VLWLAIPSV
+806 W
-815 AIGIGGACRAG
+815 
-826 KLWAS
+826 
-831 QFSDV
+831 FH
-836 VPFPIGGYILV
+836 
-847 GCLLLLFIVVTVVLK
+847 
-862 AWCIANENPVKSIKS
+862 
-877 E
+877 

>member
-27 ALGLLMSVFLFA
+27 ALGL
-39 RIAFELSFDNFYHD
+39 
-53 SDNLYI
+53 
-59 VKTGWLKNGVLE
+59 
-71 GNESRFTIIPI
+71 
-82 PAAIAEE
+82 
-89 FPEQVESST
+89 
-98 VSCSLFDNSFQLGE
+98 
-112 RQLDMST
+112 
-119 VMADTLY
+119 
-126 FSVLGLEMIEG
+126 
-137 NPQDLMSVF
+137 LMSVF

-298 IPLNTSLERRTEA
+298 IPLNTSLERRPEA

-371 RIVPIHNLHVETPQV
+371 RIVPIHNLHIETPQV

-458 VYIFHEKMEELAA
+458 VFIFHVKLEDLAA

-501 AMLFARIPVTQV
+501 AMLFARIPETQV
-513 FRRYTSGRRGWK
+513 LRRYSSGRRGWK

-761 TILFIILMGLIGYV
+761 TILFIILM
-775 NDEIRL
+775 
-781 RSKEIAIRKVNGAE
+781 
-795 TESILLLLSRD
+795 
-806 VLWLAIPSV
+806 
-815 AIGIGGACRAG
+815 
-826 KLWAS
+826 
-831 QFSDV
+831 
-836 VPFPIGGYILV
+836 
-847 GCLLLLFIVVTVVLK
+847 
-862 AWCIANENPVKSIKS
+862 
-877 E
+877 